1 MLEEAFAP
9 PPSPEQLGPTAF
21 GFEGEPSAFVK
32 DVLQRLRATDS
43 QAKVDSRKCCI
54 EIHFF
59 DNLFR
64 YCGAKVR
71 IYTTRWGHCA
81 HIARV
86 RGDTFAYAR
95 LLHIIEGVGEAHV
108 PEPPVLWHEADL
120 QIALDML
127 GAKES
132 RLEAL
137 SMLLRYK
144 VFDERLL
151 QFALDLLREPLEV
164 AFLAA
169 RLLREM
175 ALRGLVCASAA
186 PIVSRALIGA
196 GPLVA
201 RELVSCLRALGD

>member
-1 MLEEAFAP
+1 M
-9 PPSPEQLGPTAF
+9 
-21 GFEGEPSAFVK
+21 
-32 DVLQRLRATDS
+32 
-43 QAKVDSRKCCI
+43 
-54 EIHFF
+54 
-59 DNLFR
+59 
-64 YCGAKVR
+64 
-71 IYTTRWGHCA
+71 
-81 HIARV
+81 
-86 RGDTFAYAR
+86 
-95 LLHIIEGVGEAHV
+95 

-137 SMLLRYK
+137 SILLRYK
-144 VFDERLL
+144 VFDEQLL
-151 QFALDLLREPLEV
+151 QFALDLLHEPLEV

>member
-1 MLEEAFAP
+1 M
-9 PPSPEQLGPTAF
+9 
-21 GFEGEPSAFVK
+21 
-32 DVLQRLRATDS
+32 
-43 QAKVDSRKCCI
+43 
-54 EIHFF
+54 
-59 DNLFR
+59 
-64 YCGAKVR
+64 
-71 IYTTRWGHCA
+71 
-81 HIARV
+81 
-86 RGDTFAYAR
+86 
-95 LLHIIEGVGEAHV
+95 

-120 QIALDML
+120 QIAIDML
-127 GAKES
+127 LGSTKES

-137 SMLLRYK
+137 SILLRYK

-151 QFALDLLREPLEV
+151 QFALDLLHEPLEV